1 MAHGAGTARKAA
13 PCFHGCNSVAPW
25 RPRWV
30 LTGKSREAR
39 KPCALLGLYDR
50 SRAELCGLQASSW
63 GALRGGQWLALRLQL
78 LAASLVAAV
87 ALLAVLDAAGR
98 LPWAAPA
105 GGAGAGLVGLS
116 LSYALPITGLL
127 NGLLTSAA
135 ETEQVRLFGA
145 GKQAAMQRIDD
156 LEWLATDLCVCQ

>member
-1 MAHGAGTARKAA
+1 M
-13 PCFHGCNSVAPW
+13 
-25 RPRWV
+25 
-30 LTGKSREAR
+30 
-39 KPCALLGLYDR
+39 LGLYDR

-116 LSYALPITGLL
+116 LSYARAQRLHLRAATRRSLRGRARQPAPAGSNGRRGPSRGLAGHTPPHFTNRL
-127 NGLLTSAA
+127 WVKPKGLEFS
-135 ETEQVRLFGA
+135 
-145 GKQAAMQRIDD
+145 K
-156 LEWLATDLCVCQ
+156 C